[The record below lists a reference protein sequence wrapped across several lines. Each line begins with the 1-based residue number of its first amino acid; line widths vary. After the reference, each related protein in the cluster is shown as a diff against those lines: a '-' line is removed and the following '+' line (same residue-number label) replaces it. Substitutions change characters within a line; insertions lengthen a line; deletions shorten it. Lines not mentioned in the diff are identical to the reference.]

1 MRNKGCTKKRGFD
14 NMKTIWVN
22 GCFDVL
28 HRGHIELFRYA
39 KSLGD
44 YLIIGIDSDAR
55 VKYLK
60 GSSRPI
66 NNQDDRKFFLE
77 SIKFIDKVVV
87 FNNEDELCN
96 CIKSNNIKTM
106 VVGSDYREKRVIGS
120 EYSKELKFF
129 DRIGD
134 YSTTN
139 ILERK

>member
-1 MRNKGCTKKRGFD
+1 MQ
-14 NMKTIWVN
+14 TINTVWVN
-22 GCFDVL
+22 GCFDIL

-44 YLIIGIDSDAR
+44 YLIIGIDSDTR
-55 VKYLK
+55 VKHLK

-96 CIKSNNIKTM
+96 CIKSNHINTM

-120 EYSKELKFF
+120 EFSKELTFF